1 MIRIPF
7 VDGWT
12 VGPKLGAFESRDA
25 ATAAVAVTIPHDALR
40 DLSRS
45 ADSVQG
51 VHAGYIPGGVF
62 EYRTTFDVPAEWR
75 DRTVRIEFEGV
86 YRDATV
92 YINGDFAAHEANG
105 YAAFVV
111 DADPF
116 LRHGEPN
123 TIVVEARVHRD
134 SRWYTG
140 GGIYRPVHLV
150 VGDPVHIALDGT
162 RAEASDIDV
171 ERAIVEI
178 STRAENGTRH
188 TATRRLSW
196 TIVDDGDIEVASGT
210 SPVTILPGTDAVGRV
225 RVPVSAPRLWRPD
238 APHLYRVRTIL
249 ATLDGH
255 PVDQDETVLGIR
267 RMQLDTAHGLRINGE
282 TVDLRGACIHHDNG
296 PLGAVSVAAAED
308 RRVRTLKEAGFNA
321 IRSAHNPAS
330 RALLEAC
337 DRHGMLVMDELTD
350 VWTKSK
356 TAFDSSLG
364 FEERWRRDVAALVAK
379 DIGHPCVILYSIGN
393 EILELAT
400 PHGATW
406 SRRLAEEFRRLDP
419 SRFVT
424 NGINGI
430 IANLEQLQAAMASA
444 EASDANT
451 MMADMGEQMA
461 RMNASALVTDSIE
474 ESAAVLDVVGFN
486 YADSRYELDAELFP
500 NRVIVGSET
509 FPDRIA
515 SLWEAVTRLPHVIGD
530 FTWTGWDYIGEA
542 GIGRVD
548 YTDVD
553 GYEPTGTAGPYPYL
567 LAQCGDID
575 ITGFRLPAS
584 YYREIAFGLRT
595 EPVIAVHRPQHH
607 GRPTTKT
614 PWSWD
619 DVVSSWSWS
628 VPAGSPVSVDVYAD
642 ADEVELRRNGVP
654 VARIPVGAPRPLIA
668 RFETSYEPGELSA
681 VAYRSGAEIGRSA
694 LVTAGSAAL
703 VARVEDGGDAEL
715 AYIAIT
721 LEDAAGT
728 VVADQDARVTVSVS
742 GGELAGIGSGR
753 ARTEESFAGPSAS
766 TYDGR
771 LLAIVRRDPDAEVR
785 VTASADGFE
794 PVEVVI
800 PARPASLVR

>member
-1 MIRIPF
+1 MIRLPF

-12 VGPKLGAFESRDA
+12 VGPKLGAFEARDA
-25 ATAAVAVTIPHDALR
+25 ATAAVPVSIPHDALR
-40 DLSRS
+40 DLPRS
-45 ADSVQG
+45 ADSGQG

-62 EYRTTFDVPAEWR
+62 EYRRTFDVPAQWR

-116 LRHGEPN
+116 LKHGETN
-123 TIVVEARVHRD
+123 TIAVEARVHRD

-162 RAEASDIDV
+162 RAAASDIDA
-171 ERAIVEI
+171 ERAMVEI
-178 STRAENGTRH
+178 STRVENGTRH

-196 TIVDDGDIEVASGT
+196 TVVDERDGEVASGT
-210 SPVTILPGTDAVGRV
+210 APVTILPGADAVARV
-225 RVPVSAPRLWRPD
+225 RLPVAAPRLWSPD
-238 APHLYRVRTIL
+238 APHLYRVRTVLSAI
-249 ATLDGH
+249 DGEL
-255 PVDQDETVLGIR
+255 VDRDETVLGIR
-267 RMQLDTAHGLRINGE
+267 RLQLDTAHGLRINGE

-296 PLGAVSVAAAED
+296 PLGAVSIAAAED
-308 RRVRTLKEAGFNA
+308 RRVRILKVAGFNA

-330 RALLEAC
+330 RALLDAC

-364 FEERWRRDVAALVAK
+364 FDERWPGDVAALVAK
-379 DIGHPCVILYSIGN
+379 DIAHPSVIMYSIGN

-419 SRFVT
+419 DRFVT

-430 IANLEQLQAAMASA
+430 IANLERVQEAMASA
-444 EASDANT
+444 DASDPNT

-461 RMNASALVTDSIE
+461 RMNASTLVTDSTE

-515 SLWEAVTRLPHVIGD
+515 ALWDAVARLPHVIGD

-575 ITGFRLPAS
+575 ITGHRLPAS
-584 YYREIAFGLRT
+584 YYREIAFGLRA

-607 GRPTTKT
+607 GRPTAKT

-619 DVVSSWSWS
+619 DVVSSWSWG
-628 VPAGSPVSVDVYAD
+628 VPSGSPVTVDVYAD
-642 ADEVELRRNGVP
+642 ADEVELLRDGT
-654 VARIPVGAPRPLIA
+654 PVGRSAVGKPRPLIA
-668 RFETSYEPGELSA
+668 RFETSYEPGELVA
-681 VAYRSGAEIGRSA
+681 VAYRRGTETGRAS
-694 LVTAGSAAL
+694 LRTAGAPVL
-703 VARVEDGGDAEL
+703 VARLEEDVDPAL

-721 LEDAAGT
+721 LEDSAGA
-728 VVADQDARVTVSVS
+728 VVCDQDALVTVSVS
-742 GGELAGIGSGR
+742 GGALAGLGSGR
-753 ARTEESFAGPSAS
+753 ARTEESFADPSVT

-771 LLAIVRRDPDAEVR
+771 ALAIVRPDPDAEVR
-785 VTASADGFE
+785 VTASAEGFE

-800 PARPASLVR
+800 APRDAR